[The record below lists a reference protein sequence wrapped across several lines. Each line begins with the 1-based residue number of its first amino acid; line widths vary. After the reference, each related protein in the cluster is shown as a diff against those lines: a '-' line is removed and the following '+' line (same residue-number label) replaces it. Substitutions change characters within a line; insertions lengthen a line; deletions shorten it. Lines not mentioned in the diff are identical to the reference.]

1 MPIRFVPQRGL
12 ILICDYD
19 VARVHPEMN
28 KRRRVVV
35 ISPRSYN
42 RRHGEGPGR
51 CLVVPFSASE
61 PRFLTPSIVTFPA
74 GSYRSLTRTSWAIC
88 DFVTAVSHD
97 RLDRVWLGPGRSLD
111 ECVTDDDMRR
121 LQAAL
126 ARAIGIGVADLED

>member
-35 ISPRSYN
+35 VSPRSYN

-61 PRFLTPSIVTFPA
+61 PRFLTPSVVPFPLQ
-74 GSYRSLTRTSWAIC
+74 SYRSLSKVSWAIC
-88 DFVTAVSHD
+88 DSIMAVSHD
-97 RLDRVWLGPGRSLD
+97 RLDRVWSGPGQSLD
-111 ECVTDDDMRR
+111 ERISEVDMRR
-121 LQAAL
+121 LEVAIAHAVGTGL
-126 ARAIGIGVADLED
+126 ADSDD